1 VNKVEEEAAEEGTEE
16 DTEEGREEA
25 FALDG
30 VCFCP
35 VCREAPIVK
44 FDMAL
49 GQIKTVIMQLHVHVN
64 YTTLPMSQNIPYYI
78 HSFRIFL

>member
-1 VNKVEEEAAEEGTEE
+1 MNKVEEEAAEEGTEE

-49 GQIKTVIMQLHVHVN
+49 GQIK
-64 YTTLPMSQNIPYYI
+64 P
-78 HSFRIFL
+78 